1 MVDEED
7 ECTIW
12 GSDLTNIVSAV
23 TEDVG
28 INIDG
33 GELGLEIGR
42 RFEGCIEKI
51 TKKIWFLSNIQ
62 EQEDK
67 FIHGK

>member
-7 ECTIW
+7 DEGIIW

-23 TEDVG
+23 AEDVVG

-42 RFEGCIEKI
+42 RFEGCIVKK
-51 TKKIWFLSNIQ
+51 TKKI
-62 EQEDK
+62 
-67 FIHGK
+67 